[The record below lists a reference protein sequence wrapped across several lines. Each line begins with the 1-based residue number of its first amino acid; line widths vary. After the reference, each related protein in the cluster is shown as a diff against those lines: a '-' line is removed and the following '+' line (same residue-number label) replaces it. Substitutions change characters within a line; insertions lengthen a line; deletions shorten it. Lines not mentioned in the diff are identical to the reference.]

1 MSPKGAP
8 RPEKATH
15 ASKAPRT
22 VDEKFENAQIL
33 VAEGFEDEAKD
44 LLREILIAE
53 SNHVGARKKLDEI
66 QAGELSRILSD
77 RETPVRKPKWRD
89 TGRAGKD
96 PQDSGGHSRRATDQP
111 NAVKIEDPIRDSEA
125 ALKKL
130 DLDLGL
136 GLGLDREGGADQ
148 SAFYGQS
155 EDLKTFGAE
164 LEKQLQ
170 SASPRDRM
178 DIGIGFLEMGLM
190 DLAIHQFKS
199 AQRAPELR
207 SAATGLWA
215 YSLILSGRPF
225 DASQTLEPM
234 LSDTEL
240 GAEEKIDLYYL
251 MARAQER
258 LGRVGYAADWYNQVL
273 ELDPAYRD
281 VRDRLRSLPRP
292 SPSGQDA

>member
-1 MSPKGAP
+1 MKTVLDFALAKKEGRRISIITCYDSTSAKIAAASNVDCLLVGDSVAMTMHGFTDTVNATPEMMVLHVASVRRGAP
-8 RPEKATH
+8 
-15 ASKAPRT
+15 
-22 VDEKFENAQIL
+22 EKFV
-33 VAEGFEDEAKD
+33 VADLPFLAHRGSLDATLACVAK
-44 LLREILIAE
+44 
-53 SNHVGARKKLDEI
+53 VM
-66 QAGELSRILSD
+66 
-77 RETPVRKPKWRD
+77 
-89 TGRAGKD
+89 RAG
-96 PQDSGGHSRRATDQP
+96 A

-125 ALKKL
+125 VLKKL

-148 SAFYGQS
+148 AALYGQS
-155 EDLKTFGAE
+155 EDLKAFGAE

-199 AQRAPELR
+199 AQRASELR

-225 DASQTLEPM
+225 DASQILEPM

-240 GAEEKIDLYYL
+240 GAEEKIDLFYL

-292 SPSGQDA
+292 APSGQDA